1 MYLALMEATLGNYK
15 MEKQAFIPLW
25 KEFSFPNGSFK
36 KKKTTHFLAYLR
48 TSLQATMTGISLQPG
63 STRPCLFKES
73 NFQSTPLLS
82 WRQPVLPTA
91 TRAGRQREDDCST
104 SKTAAVNL

>member
-36 KKKTTHFLAYLR
+36 KKTTFSCIFEDFLAGNDDRDFTTAGLH
-48 TSLQATMTGISLQPG
+48 TSMSL
-63 STRPCLFKES
+63 
-73 NFQSTPLLS
+73 
-82 WRQPVLPTA
+82 
-91 TRAGRQREDDCST
+91 
-104 SKTAAVNL
+104 